1 VTFNTPQWSFCL
13 NNESKEN
20 KNQKRM
26 IKMQHDEKNAEKL
39 QAFCRNDKHSPR
51 QIKRLRA
58 ASSDSFWGAPL
69 VVAFGQ
75 R

>member
-1 VTFNTPQWSFCL
+1 VNFNAPQWSFCL

-26 IKMQHDEKNAEKL
+26 IKMQHDEKNAES
-39 QAFCRNDKHSPR
+39 CKHSAETTSIR
-51 QIKRLRA
+51 RARSKRLRA